1 MLYRQS
7 GPAAWLMAPSQAT
20 GVYFFPSREW
30 PLRLLRYLKLLR
42 INRLLEAG
50 AGRDYLIGALA
61 PLGNTSGIIFRVV
74 NKGEG
79 EFQSGLPVNQR
90 VERGNVFQTIQEFR
104 PEVVLCDWP
113 PGQSFAGICQADFLR
128 YIMVVGEAGGGAT
141 GVPQDWQTLRHRESP
156 ALSRYGRGRT
166 ETEKHRVTVFYGYS
180 RRPSPG
186 HSGWRCDWSEP

>member
-1 MLYRQS
+1 MKII
-7 GPAAWLMAPSQAT
+7 SQYQASFNLKEPLSIIIESADQ
-20 GVYFFPSREW
+20 VFP
-30 PLRLLRYLKLLR
+30 
-42 INRLLEAG
+42 G
-50 AGRDYLIGALA
+50 
-61 PLGNTSGIIFRVV
+61 
-74 NKGEG
+74 
-79 EFQSGLPVNQR
+79 QSGLPVHHQ
-90 VERGNVFQTIQEFR
+90 VEQGNVFQAIQEFR

-166 ETEKHRVTVFYGYS
+166 GTEKHRVTVFYGCS

-186 HSGWRCDWSEP
+186 HSGWRCNCREPGAVSSRGEPLVPWHTWK